1 MELRAN
7 DSDSWLITVWD
18 ALHAYRADLIPEG
31 GDDGEKQFD
40 EIWNDICTAMA
51 WITET
56 VENEWMYKMENLT
69 AKVAQPN
76 TSETDGMLDVNH
88 IVSWTENGNQKSM
101 TVLAR
106 DPMEAIR
113 LIQRLYKA
121 HLKESL

>member
-7 DSDSWLITVWD
+7 DSDSWLETVWD

-31 GDDGEKQFD
+31 DEQYD
-40 EIWNDICTAMA
+40 EIWNDICTAMM
-51 WITET
+51 WITES
-56 VENEWMYKMENLT
+56 VEKQWMYKMENLT
-69 AKVAQPN
+69 AKVAQPH
-76 TSETDGMLDVNH
+76 TYETDGMLDVNH
-88 IVSWTENGNQKSM
+88 IVSWTENNIQKSM

-106 DPMEAIR
+106 NPMEAIR

>member
-7 DSDSWLITVWD
+7 DSDSWLETVWD
-18 ALHAYRADLIPEG
+18 ALHAYREDLIPEG
-31 GDDGEKQFD
+31 DEQYD
-40 EIWNDICTAMA
+40 EIWSDVCTAMA

-56 VENEWMYKMENLT
+56 VENEWMFKMENLT

-88 IVSWTENGNQKSM
+88 IVSWTENNIQKSM

-106 DPMEAIR
+106 DPIEAIR

>member
-7 DSDSWLITVWD
+7 DSDSWLETVWD
-18 ALHAYRADLIPEG
+18 ALHAYREDLIPEG
-31 GDDGEKQFD
+31 DEQYD
-40 EIWNDICTAMA
+40 EIWSDVCTAMA

-56 VENEWMYKMENLT
+56 VENEWMFKMENLT

-88 IVSWTENGNQKSM
+88 IVSWTENNIQKSM

>member
-7 DSDSWLITVWD
+7 DSDSWLETVWD

-31 GDDGEKQFD
+31 DEQYD
-40 EIWNDICTAMA
+40 EIWSDICTAMA
-51 WITET
+51 WISET

-76 TSETDGMLDVNH
+76 TSETDRMLDVNH
-88 IVSWTENGNQKSM
+88 IVSWTENNIQKSM

>member
-31 GDDGEKQFD
+31 DEQYD
-40 EIWNDICTAMA
+40 EIWNDICTAMM
-51 WITET
+51 WITES
-56 VENEWMYKMENLT
+56 VENQWMYKMENLT

-88 IVSWTENGNQKSM
+88 IVSWTENNIQKSM

-106 DPMEAIR
+106 NPMEAIR

>member
-7 DSDSWLITVWD
+7 DSDSWLETVWD

-31 GDDGEKQFD
+31 DEQYD
-40 EIWNDICTAMA
+40 EIWSDICTAMA

-88 IVSWTENGNQKSM
+88 IVSWTENGIDRKRKRIDSH
-101 TVLAR
+101 
-106 DPMEAIR
+106 I
-113 LIQRLYKA
+113 
-121 HLKESL
+121 S